1 MRDEPWIERLVI
13 ERDSSERSDENG
25 RCFGRTK
32 LALDQVYDFS
42 FVKKADEEIQANN
55 WDPLRYA
62 YVKR

>member
-1 MRDEPWIERLVI
+1 MRDEPWIDRLVI

-25 RCFGRTK
+25 RCFGP
-32 LALDQVYDFS
+32 DQVYDFS